1 MDYTSYYQRLRGDMI
16 SAREIHSLELLK
28 RQCWY
33 DPIALDNLEKHKDF
47 LLYSSQQ
54 DKRSVPNR

>member
-1 MDYTSYYQRLRGDMI
+1 MI